1 MNMTIKDIKDKGLL
15 LFECV
20 SGSRSYG
27 LETETSDTDLKGVYY
42 LPKSVF
48 YGLTYTP
55 QISSESNDEVYYEL
69 GRYVE
74 LLIKNNPNMLEMLAS
89 PEEMILYKHPVMDK
103 LKSSM
108 FLSKLCKDTFAG
120 YAITQIRKAKGLKK
134 KIVNPLPKER
144 ATVLDFC
151 FILESYHSLSLK
163 DWLKKQGY
171 QQEQCGLINIPH
183 SRGVFAMF
191 YDPEGKFGY
200 KGIATNAFANE
211 LSLSSVPSG
220 EKEVAYLQFNQD
232 SYSSYCK
239 EYREYWDWVDK
250 RNEERYLNNLE
261 HGKDYDAKNMMH
273 TIRLLQVAEEVLRCG
288 ELRIKRP
295 NRAELLAI
303 KSGHYSYAELQKMA
317 EELIGQIEQ
326 AYLGSSLPDQP
337 DYDKLE
343 NVLIEM
349 RTELYH

>member
-1 MNMTIKDIKDKGLL
+1 MTIQDLKDKGLL

-27 LETETSDTDLKGVYY
+27 LATATSDRDLKGVYY
-42 LPKSVF
+42 LPKSEF

-55 QISSESNDEVYYEL
+55 QISNESNDEVYYEL

-103 LKSSM
+103 LNTAM
-108 FLSKLCKDTFAG
+108 FLSKLCRDTFAG

-151 FILESYHSLSLK
+151 FILAGYNALSLR
-163 DWLKKQGY
+163 DWLKTQGY
-171 QQEQCGLINIPH
+171 KQEQCGLINIPH
-183 SRGVFAMF
+183 SRGLFALF
-191 YDPEGKFGY
+191 YDEEENLGY
-200 KGIATNAFANE
+200 KGIATNVLANE
-211 LSLSSVPSG
+211 LSLSSVPKG
-220 EKEVAYLQFNQD
+220 EKEMAYLQFNQD

-239 EYREYWDWVDK
+239 EYREYWDWVAK

-273 TIRLLQVAEEVLRCG
+273 TIRLLQVAEELLRTA

-295 NRAELLAI
+295 NRAELLSI
-303 KSGHYSYAELQKMA
+303 KSGHYSYDELQKMA
-317 EELIGQIEQ
+317 EELIVQIDL
-326 AYLGSSLPDQP
+326 AYKKSDLPEAP
-337 DYDKLE
+337 DAEALE
-343 NVLIEM
+343 KVLIAM